1 MEEVIQ
7 IKPCSHLVQNTPAW
21 AIFRNGGR
29 KEKVEEPPGPA
40 PVSSLLLGLGKPY
53 KRKRKVFRGSRR
65 VCKTTKFVY
74 LQSWR
79 HEVYSNSKCAPMRS
93 AGL

>member
-40 PVSSLLLGLGKPY
+40 PVSSLLLGLA
-53 KRKRKVFRGSRR
+53 
-65 VCKTTKFVY
+65 
-74 LQSWR
+74 L
-79 HEVYSNSKCAPMRS
+79 
-93 AGL
+93 